1 MDKSTFYQQDLKGDK
16 SLPGK
21 IHGPWILHYVPANL
35 SFTPLAL
42 SLSGSHSWIDL
53 GSKKENEE
61 SCLFSPLHCQN
72 GISVSFKA
80 NLSANG
86 ISYFLSS
93 GGQSS
98 GGFSIYHVDDVMH
111 FNLSDGQRIWQVQGS
126 YEKNAWHAFVMSWS
140 QGDGL
145 TAVISGES
153 TSVLRDTAGRIFM
166 PKQASHSSLRIG
178 RSMDIDGG
186 VHADVVLRDVLRD
199 VAIWEEAIAEER
211 MSTLLGCN
219 GERTKIFILQ
229 NAFFSSLSLSRNLI

>member
-21 IHGPWILHYVPANL
+21 IHGRWILHYVPANL

-86 ISYFLSS
+86 IGYILSS

-111 FNLSDGQRIWQVQGS
+111 FNLRDGQRIWQVQGS
-126 YEKNAWHAFVMSWS
+126 YEKNAWHSFVMSWS

-153 TSVLRDTAGRIFM
+153 TSVLRDTAGRIFT

-178 RSMDIDGG
+178 RIDGG
-186 VHADVVLRDVLRD
+186 VHADVVLRDV
-199 VAIWEEAIAEER
+199 AIWEDAITEER

-229 NAFFSSLSLSRNLI
+229 NAFFSLLSLSRNLI